1 MNTDGSAQTPLVRGN
16 SGTWSPGGKRIVF
29 RQRVGGRGQFQLFMI
44 NADGTGERQLTNP
57 PGLSGFPNWGEVRGP
72 AK

>member
-1 MNTDGSAQTPLVRGN
+1 MFHR
-16 SGTWSPGGKRIVF
+16 
-29 RQRVGGRGQFQLFMI
+29 RVGGRGQFQLFMI